1 MEIPLAQDGLDEI
14 EIESV
19 ARIFREGNLT
29 MGKHVR
35 EFELDFARKIGV
47 KYAVMVNSGSSAN
60 LLALEML
67 AKHIGVQN
75 HQIRANYFVAVPA
88 VLWPTSIWPIVQL
101 GFRALVIDTK
111 ADSLEMDLDLLIK
124 AKLDLGDQL
133 VRDKF

>member
-35 EFELDFARKIGV
+35 EFELDFARKFGV
-47 KYAVMVNSGSSAN
+47 KHAVMVNSGSSAN

-67 AKHIGVQN
+67 AKHVGVQN

-88 VLWPTSIWPIVQL
+88 VLIPNPGLFSEHPPPLPPFRPFIV
-101 GFRALVIDTK
+101 A
-111 ADSLEMDLDLLIK
+111 S
-124 AKLDLGDQL
+124 AK
-133 VRDKF
+133 